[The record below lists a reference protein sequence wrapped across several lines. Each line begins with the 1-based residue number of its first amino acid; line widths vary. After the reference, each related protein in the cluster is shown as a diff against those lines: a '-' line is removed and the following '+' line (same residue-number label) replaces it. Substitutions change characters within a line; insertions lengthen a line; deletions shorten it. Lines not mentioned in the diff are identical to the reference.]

1 MAAAP
6 PLAARVAKAMT
17 TLLILGSKP
26 DPALPPRSAYHD
38 VACAN
43 ASGFSA
49 ARHGLPTPAYTVMT
63 AVLTSGKVEDAHS
76 LQALRGLATRDLY
89 FLPRPAPRGGTLKR
103 LVTHLKQWR
112 LKPFHMQRQLRRLG
126 YRYERFVVRSSA
138 HYHELIRAL
147 CDHDPEI
154 SALIA
159 AKQPSTG
166 MFTLAIGVG
175 EQRYERFILAGFDF
189 GLSHAYGENPLI
201 RTRGTTNSKHA
212 DTDIA
217 IVRHLAGRHGNILT
231 TEPTVHERAGVPLL
245 PADQALPGHSPNEP
259 VAVPRPARR

>member
-1 MAAAP
+1 
-6 PLAARVAKAMT
+6 MT
-17 TLLILGSKP
+17 TLLILGSKA
-26 DPALPPRSAYHD
+26 DPALPPRAAYHE

-63 AVLTSGKVEDAHS
+63 AVLTSGKAEDDHS
-76 LQALRGLATRDLY
+76 LQALRGLATRELY
-89 FLPRPAPRGGTLKR
+89 HLPRPAPRGGPLKHA
-103 LVTHLKQWR
+103 LTHLKQWR
-112 LKPFHMQRQLRRLG
+112 LKPYYMQHQLRRLG

-166 MFTLAIGVG
+166 MFTLAIGVA
-175 EQRYERFILAGFDF
+175 ERRWDRFILAGFDF

-201 RTRGTTNSKHA
+201 RTRGTTLSKHA
-212 DTDIA
+212 DTDVA
-217 IVRHLAGRHGNILT
+217 IVRHLALRHGSILT
-231 TEPTVHERAGVPLL
+231 TEPSVHERAGVPLL
-245 PADQALPGHSPNEP
+245 PAAREPPGHSPAEL
-259 VAVPRPARR
+259 AADPRRARR

>member
-1 MAAAP
+1 
-6 PLAARVAKAMT
+6 MT
-17 TLLILGSKP
+17 TLLILGSKA
-26 DPALPPRSAYHD
+26 DPALPPRAAYD
-38 VACAN
+38 ELACAN

-63 AVLTSGKVEDAHS
+63 AVLTSGKAEDDHS
-76 LQALRGLATRDLY
+76 LRALRGLATRDLY
-89 FLPRPAPRGGTLKR
+89 FLPRPAPRGGPLKR
-103 LVTHLKQWR
+103 ALTHLKQWR
-112 LKPFHMQRQLRRLG
+112 LKPYYMQHQLRRLG

-147 CDHDPEI
+147 CDHNPEI
-154 SALIA
+154 AALIA

-175 EQRYERFILAGFDF
+175 ERGYDRFILSGFDF

-201 RTRGTTNSKHA
+201 RDRGTTSSKHA

-217 IVRHLAGRHGNILT
+217 IVRHLALRHRRVFT
-231 TEPTVHERAGVPLL
+231 TEPSVHERAGVPLL
-245 PADQALPGHSPNEP
+245 PAAQAPPGHSPAEP
-259 VAVPRPARR
+259 AAAPPPARR